1 MDAEMKDVL
10 TQILSQF
17 DKVNEQIQL
26 LSTRIATVEETTAQ
40 TNARLGTVEVRLGTV
55 EETTARTDLR
65 LENEIGPTVQLLL
78 ENQVANNSKL
88 DKLPP
93 MEEKLD
99 DVHSRV
105 QVIEDVVSG
114 HSQAI
119 KTFKQAK

>member
-105 QVIEDVVSG
+105 QVIEDVVTD
-114 HSQAI
+114 HSKTI

>member
-1 MDAEMKDVL
+1 M
-10 TQILSQF
+10 
-17 DKVNEQIQL
+17 
-26 LSTRIATVEETTAQ
+26 Q
-40 TNARLGTVEVRLGTV
+40 TNVRLGTVESRLGTVESRLGTV

-105 QVIEDVVSG
+105 QVIEDVVTG
-114 HSQAI
+114 HSQTI